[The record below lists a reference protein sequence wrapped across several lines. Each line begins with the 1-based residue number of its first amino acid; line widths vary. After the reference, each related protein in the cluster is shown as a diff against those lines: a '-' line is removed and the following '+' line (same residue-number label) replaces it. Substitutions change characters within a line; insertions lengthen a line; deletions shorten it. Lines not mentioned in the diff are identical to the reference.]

1 MDGIGVIDDV
11 CFGGSLN
18 LNFIMF
24 CSQLYESST
33 LSSLCPKGERRIQHY
48 LPLSTS
54 ERQLLIATLHMLL
67 GMPSPV
73 YIRNGSRFVLTE
85 QPLELAHLTGEGL
98 AGYLKEFA
106 EQGNQLQFLREEAR
120 RIYAMPN
127 SLLKAF
133 AEAVL
138 GIVAKV

>member
-1 MDGIGVIDDV
+1 MDAIHVIDDF
-11 CFGGSLN
+11 CYGASLN
-18 LNFIMF
+18 LNIIMF

-33 LSSLCPKGERRIQHY
+33 LNSLCPKGERRIQHY

-67 GMPSPV
+67 GMPSPI
-73 YIRNGSRFVLTE
+73 YIRNGSRFILTE

-98 AGYLKEFA
+98 TGYLREFA

-120 RIYAMPN
+120 RIYTMPN

-133 AEAVL
+133 AETVF
-138 GIVAKV
+138 GVVAKV